1 MHLTWHFSLII
12 PFIQCLGYDVCN
24 PVEVIPEYIA
34 DIGIKKG
41 EKIDY
46 AIMKDGHVTIL
57 IECKHWAQ
65 NLDLHDGQLLCA
77 KFSIL
82 IIGFTSFL

>member
-1 MHLTWHFSLII
+1 MALII
-12 PFIQCLGYDVCN
+12 PFIQSLGYDVYN
-24 PVEVIPEYIA
+24 PVEVIPEYIS

-65 NLDLHDGQLLCA
+65 NPWFYMMDNFFD
-77 KFSIL
+77 I
-82 IIGFTSFL
+82 FTFRVPNSVF